1 VGFEEKSIFFQ
12 NRIVSSIS
20 PIKSF
25 NKADDK
31 KEKRKPFKKSKESK
45 KIKTFLA
52 LGERPKE

>member
-31 KEKRKPFKKSKESK
+31 KRKPFKKSKESK

>member
-1 VGFEEKSIFFQ
+1 LKKNLFFFKIASSPQ
-12 NRIVSSIS
+12 SAPLKVST
-20 PIKSF
+20 KQTT
-25 NKADDK
+25 K

>member
-1 VGFEEKSIFFQ
+1 VGFEEKSIFFKIASSPQ
-12 NRIVSSIS
+12 SAPLKVST
-20 PIKSF
+20 KQTT
-25 NKADDK
+25 K